1 MGDALKVIRDFTII
15 LAIYLY
21 FIAWVYVH
29 FYYHQF
35 GISTDA
41 IKIDYNSYLVFSY
54 NVVTSVQFI
63 CWLKTIALVV
73 LSALA
78 LTIIIWWLSRKVT
91 ALQKFISYAGSNH
104 FVLRIWQLIKK
115 YRLLLLV
122 IICILVFP
130 KLFSIS
136 REVAIA
142 NYREDRQSTQNLK
155 TIEFIFRKDAEF
167 LSPTVVLDSSLS
179 PQNNLFADITIIKND
194 TQQILRLLGE
204 SDQYY
209 IVLQQRPFNKQLG
222 ALPTGYVYFIDKK
235 DVLLAK
241 IVLRSL

>member
-1 MGDALKVIRDFTII
+1 I

-63 CWLKTIALVV
+63 SWLKTIALVV

-104 FVLRIWQLIKK
+104 FVLRIWQLVKK

-209 IVLQQRPFNKQLG
+209 IVLQQRPFNKQL
-222 ALPTGYVYFIDKK
+222 
-235 DVLLAK
+235 
-241 IVLRSL
+241 

>member
-35 GISTDA
+35 GISTDV
-41 IKIDYNSYLVFSY
+41 IRIDYNLYLLFSY

-63 CWLKTIALVV
+63 
-73 LSALA
+73 
-78 LTIIIWWLSRKVT
+78 
-91 ALQKFISYAGSNH
+91 SYAGNNN
-104 FVLRIWQLIKK
+104 FVLGIWQLLKK

-194 TQQILRLLGE
+194 
-204 SDQYY
+204 
-209 IVLQQRPFNKQLG
+209 
-222 ALPTGYVYFIDKK
+222 
-235 DVLLAK
+235 
-241 IVLRSL
+241 

>member
-63 CWLKTIALVV
+63 SWLKTIALVV

-104 FVLRIWQLIKK
+104 FVLRIWQLVKK

-167 LSPTVVLDSSLS
+167 LSPTVALDSSLS

-194 TQQILRLLGE
+194 AQQILRLLGE

-209 IVLQQRPFNKQLG
+209 IVLQQRPVNKQLG